1 MRGDIELMGGP
12 PTRENPEMLAV
23 LYVMIE
29 GLMIFLLSIINL
41 RVIFCKNHPDS
52 PYL

>member
-12 PTRENPEMLAV
+12 PTRENSEMLAV
-23 LYVMIE
+23 LYVVIE
-29 GLMIFLLSIINL
+29 GLMIFLLSIINFI
-41 RVIFCKNHPDS
+41 IFCKNHPDS